1 MTLPL
6 GIFLVYPLYRLFQ
19 WIFTLLTTFLKHGR
33 KSIMTKHCAPFSIIL
48 QVLAA
53 ILVFL
58 GIRKIYE
65 LSSEPIA
72 EKDFFPDIHHERKP
86 LVEAP
91 AQLPFSQLGGTIDDA
106 SSVDRTAVYG
116 ILQITSEDE
125 LRNALH
131 FARQQK
137 LPISISGA
145 KHSMGGQAF
154 ATDALVLDMRG
165 FNQMSVDTENKI
177 LTVQSGAIWHTIQ
190 EYLNPYNL
198 SIEAMQSID
207 VPTVGGT
214 ISVNAHGMDHRIGGI
229 AATVLSLRLML
240 ADGSIQTLS
249 REENDE
255 LFQAIVGGY
264 GLFGIILDVQLTLM
278 DNLAYTE
285 VRTIMKTQDFPSAY
299 TGIVNDEAYHMF
311 YARLSTAPSSF
322 LQEMIVYAYK
332 VVDQPIS
339 LEPLKPENFVML
351 TRFVFNLGRKS
362 YVGREIKW
370 WAEKYIQ
377 PFLQTF
383 PQSRNQIMH
392 RSYAYLKNNL
402 QNNTDV
408 LQEFFLP
415 KDQILAFIQGLGDI
429 LQRHAVV
436 TRNVEIRSV
445 HKENILLDYAK
456 ADWFGV
462 VLYLNFDVNE
472 QDMRNIKEAHSD
484 LIDLAQSL
492 GGSFYL
498 PYQLSATRAQIEAS
512 YPEFGTFLALKK
524 KYDAD
529 LLFTSTFYRTY
540 GTK

>member
-1 MTLPL
+1 MKFSNILRIL
-6 GIFLVYPLYRLFQ
+6 A
-19 WIFTLLTTFLKHGR
+19 LL
-33 KSIMTKHCAPFSIIL
+33 
-48 QVLAA
+48 
-53 ILVFL
+53 LVFL
-58 GIRKIYE
+58 GIRKIHE
-65 LSSEPIA
+65 LSSDPKA
-72 EKDFFPDIHHERKP
+72 EKDFFPDIHHEREP
-86 LVEAP
+86 LDESP
-91 AQLPFSQLGGTIDDA
+91 AHLPFSQLGGTINDA
-106 SSVDRTAVYG
+106 SGIDRTAVYG
-116 ILQITSEDE
+116 ILSITSEDE
-125 LRNALH
+125 LRNALR
-131 FARQQK
+131 FAREQK
-137 LPISISGA
+137 LPVSIAGA

-165 FNQMSVDTENKI
+165 FNQMSVDIKSKV
-177 LTVQSGAIWHTIQ
+177 LTVQSGAIWHNIQ
-190 EYLNPYNL
+190 DYLNPYNL

-214 ISVNAHGMDHRIGGI
+214 IAVNAHGMDHRIGGI
-229 AATVLSLRLML
+229 ASTIQSFRLML

-249 REENDE
+249 RSENVE
-255 LFQAIVGGY
+255 LFQATVGGY
-264 GLFGIILDVQLTLM
+264 GLIGVILDVQLTLM
-278 DNLAYTE
+278 ENLVYNE
-285 VRTIMKTQDFPSAY
+285 VRTIMKTQDFPVAY
-299 TGIVNDEAYHMF
+299 TAMVNDETYHMF

-322 LQEMIVYAYK
+322 LKEMIMYAYK
-332 VVDQPIS
+332 VVDQPAS
-339 LEPLKPENFVML
+339 LEPLKPESNVEL

-370 WAEKYIQ
+370 LGEKYIQ
-377 PFLQTF
+377 PLLQTF

-402 QNNTDV
+402 QNNSDV

-415 KDQILAFIQGLGDI
+415 KEQILPFIQGLGDI
-429 LQRHAVV
+429 LQRRMVV

-472 QDMRNIKEAHSD
+472 QDMKHIQEAHAD

-498 PYQLSATRAQIEAS
+498 PYQLSATKAQIEQS
-512 YPEFGTFLALKK
+512 YPEFGKFLELKK

-529 LLFTSTFYRTY
+529 LLFTSEFYKKY
-540 GTK
+540 GLCD

>member
-1 MTLPL
+1 
-6 GIFLVYPLYRLFQ
+6 
-19 WIFTLLTTFLKHGR
+19 
-33 KSIMTKHCAPFSIIL
+33 MTKHSSPFSLIL
-48 QVLAA
+48 RVLAL

-65 LSSEPIA
+65 LASDPLA
-72 EKDFFPDIHHERKP
+72 EKDFFPDIHHKRKP
-86 LVEAP
+86 LNEAP

-106 SSVDRTAVYG
+106 SGVDRTAVYG

-137 LPISISGA
+137 LPVSIAGA

-165 FNQMSVDTENKI
+165 FNHMSVDTTNKI
-177 LTVQSGAIWHTIQ
+177 LTVQSGAIWHNIQ

-214 ISVNAHGMDHRIGGI
+214 IAVNAHGMDHRIGGI
-229 AATVLSLRLML
+229 ASTILSLRLML

-249 REENDE
+249 RAENGE
-255 LFQAIVGGY
+255 LFQAVVGGY
-264 GLFGIILDVQLTLM
+264 GLFGVILDVQLTLM

-285 VRTIMKTQDFPSAY
+285 VRTNMKTQDFPAAY
-299 TGIVNDEAYHMF
+299 TAIVNDEAYHMF

-322 LQEMIVYAYK
+322 LQELIMYAYK

-377 PFLQTF
+377 PFLETF

-402 QNNTDV
+402 QHNTDV

-415 KDQILAFIQGLGDI
+415 KDQILAFIQGLGNI
-429 LQRHAVV
+429 LQKHTVV

-445 HKENILLDYAK
+445 HNENILLDYAK

-462 VLYLNFDVNE
+462 VLYLNFDVTA

-498 PYQLSATRAQIEAS
+498 PYQLSATRAQIEQS
-512 YPEFGTFLALKK
+512 YPEFGKFLALKK
-524 KYDAD
+524 RYDAD
-529 LLFTSTFYRTY
+529 LLFTSTFYQKY